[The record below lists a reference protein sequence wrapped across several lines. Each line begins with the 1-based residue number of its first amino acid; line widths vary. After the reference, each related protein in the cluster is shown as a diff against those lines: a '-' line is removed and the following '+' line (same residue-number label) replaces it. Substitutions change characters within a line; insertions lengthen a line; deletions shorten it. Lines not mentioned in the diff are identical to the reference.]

1 MVNIFKEILKQEDS
15 LLLLVGTGALE
26 PVIKEKVRDEGLS
39 DKVIFLGL
47 RDDVYDWMQAM
58 DCFIFPSKW
67 EGFGT
72 VLIEAQA
79 SGLPV
84 LSADTAPDSVK
95 INSNF
100 IFMSL
105 DSSPCQWAQQACN
118 LLESNK
124 NVRCIDVK
132 NSVIMMYL
140 TQKDRRRGLPYS
152 RTVSR
157 ANDNIR
163 IAVERCDCLLF
174 LLQINQEHD
183 ILDASC
189 NDFSM

>member
-1 MVNIFKEILKQEDS
+1 MPLICLNFIFARDQSEKRAELGIPASKRVIGHVGNFNQQKNHVFLVNIFKEILKQEDS

-95 INSNF
+95 INSSF

-105 DSSPCQWAQQACN
+105 DSS
-118 LLESNK
+118 LVSGLS
-124 NVRCIDVK
+124 RH
-132 NSVIMMYL
+132 VICLSLIRMY
-140 TQKDRRRGLPYS
+140 
-152 RTVSR
+152 
-157 ANDNIR
+157 
-163 IAVERCDCLLF
+163 
-174 LLQINQEHD
+174 
-183 ILDASC
+183 DAL
-189 NDFSM
+189 M